1 MASIKFIMGKR
12 GDDVRADITLRLT
25 ISNAKKVQSRVKG
38 VTVFRKHWSDAKQC
52 NDTSRKFVKPWE
64 LQEMTAI
71 NDTLTSLSSH
81 VKGLADTTDNDIITK
96 DWLNDAIDRYLHPEK
111 YKPKEEPKEEPM
123 TLIKA
128 VNKFI
133 DDAPS
138 RIIQSGPHKGRQI
151 GRATRYQYK
160 QMHSHLM
167 GFLKSEGKEDIL
179 LSKVDT
185 DFYNRFVTYLYSQGQ
200 KMNTVGKHVK
210 NIKAAINAL
219 PMKDRV
225 NCEFTERRKCVK
237 LSEKVDNIYLD
248 ETELQSLADLNL
260 TAIPYLD
267 RVRDQF
273 LVLAWTGQRF
283 SDLDQ
288 LVKDNILEDGLCKR
302 FIIKQTKTSE
312 TVEIPIL
319 PQVQAILDKYNYK
332 MPRVI
337 DNQVFNR
344 FIKEVARMAGIN
356 SKVKIS
362 HTEQKKDG
370 TAGEVTRTYEKWEK
384 VASHTG
390 RRSFVTNLFMRGI
403 DVLEI
408 MRISG
413 HRDISVFKDYIKA
426 SRSENANSVYK
437 QFTNN

>member
-38 VTVFRKHWSDAKQC
+38 VTVFRKYWSDAKQC
-52 NDTSRKFVKPWE
+52 NDTSRKFIKPWE

-71 NDTLTSLSSH
+71 NNTLTSLSSH
-81 VKGLADTTDNDIITK
+81 VKGLADATDNDIITK

-111 YKPKEEPKEEPM
+111 YKPKEDPKEEPM

-248 ETELQSLADLNL
+248 ETELQSLAELNL

>member
-1 MASIKFIMGKR
+1 MGKR

-38 VTVFRKHWSDAKQC
+38 VTVFRKYWSDAKQC
-52 NDTSRKFVKPWE
+52 NDTSRKFIKPWE

-71 NDTLTSLSSH
+71 NNTLTSLSSH
-81 VKGLADTTDNDIITK
+81 VKGLADATDNDIITK

-111 YKPKEEPKEEPM
+111 YKPKEDPKEEPM

-248 ETELQSLADLNL
+248 ETELQSLAELNL

>member
-38 VTVFRKHWSDAKQC
+38 VTVFRKYWSDAKQC
-52 NDTSRKFVKPWE
+52 NDTSRKFIKPWE

-138 RIIQSGPHKGRQI
+138 RIIQSGVHKGRQI
-151 GRATRYQYK
+151 GRTTQLQYK
-160 QMHSHLM
+160 QMRDQLK
-167 GFLKSEGKEDIL
+167 GFLESEKREDIS
-179 LSKVDT
+179 LSKVNT
-185 DFYNRFVTYLYSQGQ
+185 DFYNKFVTYLYGQGF
-200 KMNTVGKHVK
+200 KMNTAGKHVK

-219 PMKDRV
+219 PMRLRID
-225 NCEFTERRKCVK
+225 CEFVEPRKCPK
-237 LSEKVDNIYLD
+237 PTEKVDNIYLT
-248 ETELQSLADLNL
+248 EEELQAITDLDL
-260 TAIPYLD
+260 SSIPYLD

-273 LVLAWTGQRF
+273 IVLAWTGQRY
-283 SDLDQ
+283 SDLEK
-288 LVKDNILEDGLCKR
+288 LIKDNIQEDDTCKK
-302 FIIKQTKTSE
+302 FVIKQAKTNKR
-312 TVEIPIL
+312 VEIPIF
-319 PQVQAILDKYNYK
+319 PQVLAVLEKYGYN
-332 MPRVI
+332 MPRVM
-337 DNQVFNR
+337 DGQPFNR
-344 FIKEVARMAGIN
+344 FIKEIAKKAGIN
-356 SKVKIS
+356 GKVRQT
-362 HTEQKKDG
+362 HTEKREDG
-370 TAGEVTRTYEKWEK
+370 TVGDVTREYEKWQK
-384 VASHTG
+384 VMSHTA
-390 RRSFVTNLFMRGI
+390 RRSFITNLFLRGFDI
-403 DVLEI
+403 LEI

-413 HRDISVFKDYIKA
+413 HTDISIVMDYVKTTNK
-426 SRSENANSVYK
+426 ENANNVYRK
-437 QFTNN
+437 FTNN